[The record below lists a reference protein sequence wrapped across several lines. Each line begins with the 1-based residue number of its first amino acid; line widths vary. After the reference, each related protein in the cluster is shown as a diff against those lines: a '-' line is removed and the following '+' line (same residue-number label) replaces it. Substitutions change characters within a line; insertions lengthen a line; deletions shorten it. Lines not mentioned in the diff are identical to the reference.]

1 MEDVVMKRFF
11 QKLEA
16 YFAAA
21 GMAESGLWD
30 EALRIVNEENTPQ
43 VVQQRPADTRPR
55 MRV

>member
-1 MEDVVMKRFF
+1 MKRFF
-11 QKLEA
+11 AKLEA

-21 GMAESGLWD
+21 GMAEHGQWD
-30 EALRIVNEENTPQ
+30 EALRIVNEVENPPQ